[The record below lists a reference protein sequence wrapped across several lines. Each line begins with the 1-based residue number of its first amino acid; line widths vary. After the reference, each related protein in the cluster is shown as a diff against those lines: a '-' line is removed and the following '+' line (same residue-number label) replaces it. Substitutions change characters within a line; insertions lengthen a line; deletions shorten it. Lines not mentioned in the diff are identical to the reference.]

1 MVTAMGVVAMAL
13 AAAPIQSYDLILAN
27 GRIVDGTGAPW
38 FRADVGIRGDKIAVV
53 GDLKDAKARRRI
65 DASKLVVAPGFIDM
79 LGQSEFNVLVDNRAA
94 SKITQGIT
102 TEITGEGSSIAPVNA
117 KMIEADAAIWEHY
130 GVKPD
135 WTTLDGYFKAF
146 ERKRVAINLG
156 TFVGAGGV
164 RELILGR
171 DERAPNPEELKKM
184 EAAVAQAMEHGALG
198 LSTSLL
204 YIPSNYATTEEIIAL
219 AKVARRYGGSY
230 ITHQRNE
237 GAGINESLD
246 EVFRIAREADIPSEI
261 YHLKTAG
268 PNAWGMMPAVLK
280 RIEDARAQ
288 GLDVT
293 ADVYPWTASS
303 NSLHATLPYWARG
316 GSREEMVARLQDP
329 AARAK
334 VRAELDADPDWN
346 LENGPARILIADT
359 LDPALAR
366 YEGKN
371 LDEIAKAEGKH
382 PADALMDIVVADK
395 GNTSKI
401 TFSMN
406 EDDVRAAVK
415 HPLVSMCTDS
425 GASATDGIFS
435 TERNHPRGWGSAAR
449 ILGKYVRE
457 EKLLP
462 LEEAIRKMT
471 SLPASRMHLNERGQV
486 RPGFFADL
494 VAFDPETIIDRS
506 TYVNPWQYSAGIP
519 FVMVNGALVVDE
531 GKITDARPGRIL
543 RGPGHRPK
551 DRPK

>member
-1 MVTAMGVVAMAL
+1 MNAMAVL
-13 AAAPIQSYDLILAN
+13 AAAFDLILAG
-27 GRIVDGTGAPW
+27 GRVVDGTGAPW
-38 FRADVGIRGDKIAVV
+38 YRADVGIRGDKIAAI
-53 GDLKDAKARRRI
+53 GDLKDAKATRRI

-102 TEITGEGSSIAPVNA
+102 TEITGEGHSLAPVNQ
-117 KMIEADAAIWEHY
+117 KMIDADAAIWKHY

-135 WTTLDGYFKAF
+135 WTTLEGYFRAF
-146 ERKRVAINLG
+146 ERKTVAINLG

-164 RELILGR
+164 RELVLGR
-171 DERAPNPEELKKM
+171 EERAPTADELRKM
-184 EAAVAQAMEHGALG
+184 EAAVARAMEQGALG

-204 YIPSNYATTEEIIAL
+204 YVPSRYATTEEIIAL
-219 AKVARRYGGSY
+219 ARVARRHGGSY

-237 GAGINESLD
+237 GAGISESLD
-246 EVFRIAREADIPSEI
+246 EVFRIAREADVPTEI

-268 PNAWGMMPAVLK
+268 PNAWGMMPGVLK

-288 GLDVT
+288 GLDVV

-334 VRAELDADPDWN
+334 VRAELEQDPDWA

-359 LDPALAR
+359 LDPALKR
-366 YEGKN
+366 FEGKN
-371 LDEIAKAEGKH
+371 LDEIARAESKH

-406 EDDVRAAVK
+406 EDDVRAAVR
-415 HPLVSMCTDS
+415 HPLVSFCTDS

-435 TERNHPRGWGSAAR
+435 TERNHPRGWGSMPR
-449 ILGKYVRE
+449 ILGRYVRE
-457 EKLLP
+457 EKLLS
-462 LEEAIRKMT
+462 LEEAVRKMT
-471 SLPASRMHLNERGQV
+471 SLPATRMRLTDRGQV
-486 RPGFFADL
+486 RPGFFADI
-494 VAFDPETIIDRS
+494 VVFDPDTIIDRS

-519 FVMVNGALVVDE
+519 FVMVNGRLVVDD
-531 GKITDARPGRIL
+531 GRITNTRPGRIL
-543 RGPGHRPK
+543 RGPGYKPAR
-551 DRPK
+551 

>member
-1 MVTAMGVVAMAL
+1 MTLFMAAL
-13 AAAPIQSYDLILAN
+13 MAAATTGPYDVILAG
-27 GRIVDGTGAPW
+27 GRVVDGTGAPW
-38 FRADVGIRGDKIAVV
+38 YRADVGIRGDRIAAI
-53 GDLKDAKARRRI
+53 GDLKDAAAKRRI

-102 TEITGEGSSIAPVNA
+102 TEITGEGHSIGPVNE
-117 KMIEADAAIWEHY
+117 KMLAADEEIFKHY
-130 GVKPD
+130 GVRPT
-135 WTTLDGYFKAF
+135 WTTLAGYFDVFEKKKA
-146 ERKRVAINLG
+146 AINLG

-164 RELILGR
+164 REVVLGR
-171 DERAPNPEELKKM
+171 DERAPSASELKKM
-184 EAAVAQAMEHGALG
+184 EALVAQAMEEGALG

-230 ITHQRNE
+230 ITHQREE
-237 GAGINESLD
+237 GEGIDASLD
-246 EVFRIAREADIPSEI
+246 EVFRIAREADIPAEI

-268 PNAWGMMPAVLK
+268 PKAWGMMPAVLK
-280 RIEDARAQ
+280 RIEAARAQ
-288 GLDVT
+288 GLDVI

-316 GSREEMVARLQDP
+316 GSREEMVARLQVP
-329 AARAK
+329 ANREK
-334 VRAELDADPDWN
+334 VRAELAKDSSWA
-346 LENGPARILIADT
+346 LENGPARILVADT

-371 LDEIAKAEGKH
+371 LDEIAKAEGKD
-382 PADALMDIVVADK
+382 PADALMDLVIADK

-415 HPLVSMCTDS
+415 HPLVSFCTDS

-435 TERNHPRGWGSAAR
+435 TERNHPRGWGSMPR
-449 ILGKYVRE
+449 ILGRYVRE
-457 EKLLP
+457 EKLLS
-462 LEEAIRKMT
+462 LEEAIRKAT
-471 SLPASRMHLNERGQV
+471 SLPATRMGLDSRGQV
-486 RPGFFADL
+486 RAGFFADL
-494 VAFDPETIIDRS
+494 VVFDAETILDRS

-519 FVMVNGALVVDE
+519 YVFVNGQLVVD
-531 GKITDARPGRIL
+531 GGAITAARPGRIL
-543 RGPGHRPK
+543 RGPGYKSLR
-551 DRPK
+551 